1 MSVDWA
7 AIGVVSTV
15 LIGGG
20 GLAWKVL
27 SDRRAEERER
37 RAKTPDVKV
46 VIEPTVKWWTTEDRA
61 VRVRVSNHGDIPVR
75 VVKISFKEGWP
86 WERRV
91 APWVIADPTVWDIEE
106 GEAELPKEI
115 PPRDGHPFTLPLPVK
130 QRVRVRP
137 RSNRPRAVRVS
148 PLRRKPVRGSSS
160 RRKPARSSEK
170 RIQAVATIS
179 TGEAFESPV
188 YSSTQI
194 PPSLEVVWDPSEGKG
209 R

>member
-20 GLAWKVL
+20 GLAWKIL

-37 RAKTPDVKV
+37 RAKTPDVRV
-46 VIEPTVKWWTTEDRA
+46 VIESTVKWWTTEDRA

-75 VVKISFKEGWP
+75 VVKISFKEGRP
-86 WERRV
+86 WERGV

-106 GEAELPKEI
+106 GEAELPREI
-115 PPRDGHPFTLPLPVK
+115 PPRDGHPFTLTLPVK

-148 PLRRKPVRGSSS
+148 PLRRKPVR
-160 RRKPARSSEK
+160 RLRPARSTE
-170 RIQAVATIS
+170 RRVQAVAKIS
-179 TGEAFESPV
+179 TGEEIESPV
-188 YSSTQI
+188 YSSARLYANLQ
-194 PPSLEVVWDPSEGKG
+194 VVWDPSESRG